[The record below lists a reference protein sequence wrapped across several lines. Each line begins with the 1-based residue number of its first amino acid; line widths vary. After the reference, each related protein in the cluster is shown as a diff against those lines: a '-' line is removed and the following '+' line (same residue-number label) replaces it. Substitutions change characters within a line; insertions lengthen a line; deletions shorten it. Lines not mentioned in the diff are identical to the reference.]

1 MGTFDPDAGFA
12 DGGTYGV
19 PVNTFPTWRERSIL
33 ALTNA
38 VRLSPT
44 AYKQSAFYGA
54 GSPSLNTTTVLSATY
69 PARGPLNSQY
79 ELNQSSRQHATEM
92 ANFNYFAH
100 NSLDGGSAFQR
111 IGSYYSLSGSQ
122 GENIAAGNLDPIAT
136 MHQWLCDQAGSAC
149 CDDGATCDGHRRN
162 IMSSNYRAVGNG
174 YAKSASSTY
183 THYWTQ
189 DFGGVSSVMVPP
201 LADGTHLLVGTQTRF
216 IANVSATAAVQSVT
230 VVLADVTM
238 PMAIDLGTASKGT
251 WFVSAARGSGCRPYF
266 FVATDSAGTNWRY
279 PATGQ
284 FQTTGEGTCTQE
296 YTP

>member
-1 MGTFDPDAGFA
+1 METFDPDAGFA

-79 ELNQSSRQHATEM
+79 ELNQSSRQHSTEM

-111 IGSYYSLSGSQ
+111 IGSYYSLAGSQ

-189 DFGGVSSVMVPP
+189 DFGGVSSV
-201 LADGTHLLVGTQTRF
+201 
-216 IANVSATAAVQSVT
+216 T